1 MRSVFANHKVLA
13 CGKRIIIA
21 MCIWGRDVG
30 SRVFLG
36 PDVPLFGHICI
47 VYMFPYLS
55 VYMTICMYVCVFPE
69 VYFQLSNMQIH
80 FFLFLNPQSQTR
92 KHSNLLLSEKCKSQ
106 TSLNI
111 FRECFPFF
119 PLLPTRHFAYVQ
131 PAHVYIHTDESPYA
145 DISL

>member
-1 MRSVFANHKVLA
+1 MLNMRSVFANHKVLA
-13 CGKRIIIA
+13 RGKRIIIA

-69 VYFQLSNMQIH
+69 VYFQLSNM
-80 FFLFLNPQSQTR
+80 
-92 KHSNLLLSEKCKSQ
+92 
-106 TSLNI
+106 
-111 FRECFPFF
+111 
-119 PLLPTRHFAYVQ
+119 
-131 PAHVYIHTDESPYA
+131 
-145 DISL
+145 